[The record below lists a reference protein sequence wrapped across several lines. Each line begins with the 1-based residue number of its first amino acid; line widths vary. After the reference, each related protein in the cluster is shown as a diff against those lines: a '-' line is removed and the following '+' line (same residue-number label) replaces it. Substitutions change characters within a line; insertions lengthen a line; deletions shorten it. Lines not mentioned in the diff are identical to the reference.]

1 MVAQQRT
8 RSAAPVTDGA
18 PISVKELSQFIQTAE
33 KTSTPSA
40 SSSTTDAVVLLNS
53 LQNATK
59 LSEQQKLLQQQCK
72 AVVVKSLN
80 TGIID
85 VNLLSYVKILMVLY
99 LHPNYQALRS
109 NLEWLVEALSSHKI
123 DSSPFHP
130 VLLDVMLRIY
140 RTASDGGV
148 LSTSPVEITIEWA
161 KSMSYAAEL
170 DKECRFITLEG
181 DAGGLDTSPLCY
193 FLRYIEEIM
202 AMCVKQVC
210 QGDQSFSHT
219 TTQPTTTTAA
229 AVTTTSSSAEVSR
242 YIECCGECMRATTT
256 VLKTRRNVVLED
268 LKYSTNTSSTTASTA
283 TTLDTSKITLLSTW
297 TVVTNRIL
305 NHSLAVLRSDI
316 VHKVSHSH
324 ITFTEPLL
332 ILSLTFIP
340 HNLFMTSAQP
350 LSMRYDK
357 TRTSSPP
364 LP

>member
-1 MVAQQRT
+1 MVTQQRPH
-8 RSAAPVTDGA
+8 SIAPATDGA
-18 PISVKELSQFIQTAE
+18 LISVKELSQFIQTAE
-33 KTSTPSA
+33 KATTPST
-40 SSSTTDAVVLLNS
+40 SSSTTTDAVVLLNS

-140 RTASDGGV
+140 RTASDGEV
-148 LSTSPVEITIEWA
+148 LSTSPVEMTIEWA

-170 DKECRFITLEG
+170 DKECRFITSDG
-181 DAGGLDTSPLCY
+181 VADGLNTSPLCF
-193 FLRYIEEIM
+193 FLTYIEEIM

-210 QGDQSFSHT
+210 QGNQPFSIT
-219 TTQPTTTTAA
+219 ATTA
-229 AVTTTSSSAEVSR
+229 TTTSSSAEVSR

-256 VLKTRRNVVLED
+256 VLKTRRNIVLED
-268 LKYSTNTSSTTASTA
+268 LKYSKDTSSTTATATAA
-283 TTLDTSKITLLSTW
+283 TTLDTNKTTSQSAWIE
-297 TVVTNRIL
+297 VTNRIL

-316 VHKVSHSH
+316 VHKVCHSH
-324 ITFTEPLL
+324 ITITEPLL
-332 ILSLTFIP
+332 IPIS
-340 HNLFMTSAQP
+340 HVH
-350 LSMRYDK
+350 
-357 TRTSSPP
+357 SS
-364 LP
+364 